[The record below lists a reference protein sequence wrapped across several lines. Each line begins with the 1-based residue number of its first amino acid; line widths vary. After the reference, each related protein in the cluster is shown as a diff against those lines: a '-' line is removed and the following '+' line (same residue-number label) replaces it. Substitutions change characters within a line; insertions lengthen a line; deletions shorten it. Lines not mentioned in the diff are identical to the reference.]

1 MNQKDFASSKVFYD
15 NKNFPRGF
23 ARSGIFAKKEADLIE
38 RNGFAYQE
46 LTNGNREPSTDAET
60 RFVKVMKGEEPIQ
73 TEHEKVWLKYLKHI
87 GTRRVAYTTGMA
99 FAMSDMSDSTDLD
112 TD

>member
-15 NKNFPRGF
+15 NKNFARGF
-23 ARSGIFAKKEADLIE
+23 ARSGFFSKKEADLIE

-46 LTNGNREPSTDAET
+46 LCNGNREPSTPTEEQ
-60 RFVKVMKGEEPIQ
+60 FLKVMQGELPAE

-87 GTRRVAYTTGMA
+87 GTKRVAYTTGMA
-99 FAMSDMSDSTDLD
+99 FAMADSSDTPDLD